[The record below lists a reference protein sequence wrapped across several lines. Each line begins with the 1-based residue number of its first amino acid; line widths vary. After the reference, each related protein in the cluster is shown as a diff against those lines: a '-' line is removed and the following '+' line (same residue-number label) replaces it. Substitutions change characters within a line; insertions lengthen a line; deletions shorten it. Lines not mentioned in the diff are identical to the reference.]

1 MNVFEKG
8 KALYQE
14 NKGTVKKVGALFGTI
29 FTCSFISYFLGYNK
43 GAEKADR
50 YEKGLVMMTLAD
62 PTLLEHLDSAGEK
75 ARKTLSQL

>member
-14 NKGTVKKVGALFGTI
+14 NKGAVKKVGALFGTI
-29 FTCSFISYFLGYNK
+29 FTCSFISYLLGYNE
-43 GAEKADR
+43 GAKKVDH
-50 YEKGLVMMTLAD
+50 YEKGLTMMTLAD
-62 PTLLEHLDSAGEK
+62 PTLLEHLHSAGEK